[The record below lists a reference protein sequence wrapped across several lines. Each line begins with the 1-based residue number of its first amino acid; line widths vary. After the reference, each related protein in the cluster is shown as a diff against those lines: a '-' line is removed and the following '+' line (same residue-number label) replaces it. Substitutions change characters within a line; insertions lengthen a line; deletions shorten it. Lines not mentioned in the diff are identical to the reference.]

1 MKGIKRILFAA
12 LACALPLSVIAQQL
26 PPEQLNVAIQEKS
39 RMLQDIQRQ
48 LEETQKNL
56 SATQEEK
63 RTLANELSVIQK
75 NIKQLDLGMK
85 SNTVKIS
92 KLNLEITGLAQAIKE
107 TDRQISVKTAATE
120 NILKEVQLLDDTDPL
135 IVFLKHATL
144 TQAVNEQSRLTE
156 INGDL
161 AQATAELQELNDE
174 RQGKLKTTAQK
185 KTAVEGEYKNLTA
198 RKSVVEDK
206 KKEQQEILAVTKSKE
221 KTYQELAADLAKRQA
236 EIAAEIEAIDAA
248 LRLKIN
254 PSGLPSVRKGVLG
267 WPVPD
272 TMRITQKYGGT
283 AFALRGGYKGKWHN
297 GIDIGGASGAV
308 IASAEEGVVV
318 AAGNQDLYCKRGAY
332 GKFVVVRHSNN
343 LVTLYGHMSK
353 LNVTAGQRVTRGE
366 TIGYMGNT
374 GYAFGVHL
382 HFTVYDGTTFAM
394 GGSRVCGPMPTG
406 GDMDPEP
413 YL

>member
-1 MKGIKRILFAA
+1 MKATKRIFFAI
-12 LACALPLSVIAQQL
+12 LICAAPLMAFSQQL

-39 RMLQDIQRQ
+39 RELQDIQRRI
-48 LEETQKNL
+48 EETQKNL

-63 RTLANELSVIQK
+63 RTLSNELYQIQK

-85 SNTVKIS
+85 SNTVKIG
-92 KLNLEITGLAQAIKE
+92 KLNLEITGLAQAIRE
-107 TDRQISVKTAATE
+107 TDRQIGVKTAATE
-120 NILKEVQLLDDTDPL
+120 TILKEVQLLDDTDPL
-135 IVFLKHATL
+135 LVFLKHDTL
-144 TQAVNEQSRLTE
+144 GDAVEEQSRLTE
-156 INGDL
+156 MNTDL
-161 AQATAELQELNDE
+161 ARATAELQDLNDE
-174 RQGKLKTTAQK
+174 RQGKLKATAEK
-185 KTAVEGEYKNLTA
+185 KNAVEGEYKALTA

-206 KKEQQEILAVTKSKE
+206 KKEQQEILAITKNKE

-254 PSGLPSVRKGVLG
+254 PNGLPTARKGVLG

-283 AFALRGGYKGKWHN
+283 AFALRGGYKGRWHN
-297 GIDIGGASGAV
+297 GIDIGGAAGAV

-318 AAGNQDLYCKRGAY
+318 AAGNQDLYCRRGAY
-332 GKFVVVRHSNN
+332 GKFVAIKHSNN

-394 GGSRVCGPMPTG
+394 GGSRTCGPMPTG

>member
-1 MKGIKRILFAA
+1 MGIKTRLAIAILF
-12 LACALPLSVIAQQL
+12 LTLPFATQGEL
-26 PPEQLNVAIQEKS
+26 PPEQLNVAIQEKAKQ
-39 RMLQDIQRQ
+39 LEEIQRQ

-63 RTLANELSVIQK
+63 RTLTGELTLIQK

-85 SNTVKIS
+85 SNTVKIG
-92 KLNLEITGLAQAIKE
+92 KLNLEITGLAQAIRE
-107 TDRQISVKTAATE
+107 TDRQIGVKTAAAE
-120 NILKEVQLLDDTDPL
+120 NIIKEVQQLDDTDPL
-135 IVFLKHATL
+135 LIFLKHETL
-144 TQAVNEQSRLTE
+144 SKAVEEQSRLTE
-156 INGDL
+156 MNSDL
-161 AQATAELQELNDE
+161 AQATAELQALNDE
-174 RQGKLKTTAQK
+174 RQGKLKKTTEK
-185 KTAVEGEYKNLTA
+185 KAAVEGEYKTLTA

-206 KKEQQEILAVTKSKE
+206 KKEQQEILAATKNKE

-254 PSGLPSVRKGVLG
+254 PNGLPTVRKGVLG

-272 TMRITQKYGGT
+272 TMRITQKYGAT

-332 GKFVVVRHSNN
+332 GKFVAIRHSNN

-382 HFTVYDGTTFAM
+382 HFTVYDGTTFNM
-394 GGSRVCGPMPTG
+394 GGSRMCGPMPTG
-406 GDMDPEP
+406 GDMNPEP

>member
-1 MKGIKRILFAA
+1 MQNSSRALILS
-12 LACALPLSVIAQQL
+12 LLLIPLIVRGEL
-26 PPEQLNVAIQEKS
+26 PPEQLNTAIQEKS
-39 RMLQDIQRQ
+39 LMLQDIQRQ

-63 RTLANELSVIQK
+63 RSLSNELALIQK

-92 KLNLEITGLAQAIKE
+92 KLNLEITGLAQAIRE
-107 TDRQISVKTAATE
+107 TDRQIAIKTTATE
-120 NILKEVQLLDDTDPL
+120 NIIKEVQQMDDTDPF
-135 IVFLKHATL
+135 IVFLKNDTL
-144 TQAVNEQSRLTE
+144 SKAVEEQSRLTE
-156 INGDL
+156 MNGDL
-161 AQATAELQELNDE
+161 TRATTELQALNDE
-174 RQGKLKTTAQK
+174 RQGKIKTTAEK
-185 KTAVEGEYKNLTA
+185 KTAVEGEYNALTA

-206 KKEQQEILAVTKSKE
+206 KKEQQEILAVTKNKE

-254 PSGLPSVRKGVLG
+254 PNELPNVHKGVLG
-267 WPVPD
+267 WPTPD
-272 TMRITQKYGGT
+272 NTRITQGYGGT
-283 AFALRGGYKGKWHN
+283 AFALKGGYRGKWHN
-297 GIDIGGASGAV
+297 GIDIGGAAGSV
-308 IASAEEGVVV
+308 IASAEEGIVV

-332 GKFVVVRHSNN
+332 GKFVVVRHPNN

-353 LNVTAGQRVTRGE
+353 LNVTAGQHVARGE

-382 HFTVYDGTTFAM
+382 HFTVYDGTTFTM

-406 GDMDPEP
+406 GDLDPQP

>member
-1 MKGIKRILFAA
+1 MTGIKRIALGA
-12 LACALPLSVIAQQL
+12 LACAVPLFAWAQAL

-56 SATQEEK
+56 SATQQEK

-92 KLNLEITGLAQAIKE
+92 KLKLEITGLAQAIKE

-120 NILKEVQLLDDTDPL
+120 SILKEVQLLDDTDPL

-161 AQATAELQELNDE
+161 AQATAELQALNDD
-174 RQGKLKTTAQK
+174 RQGKLTTTAQK

-198 RKSVVEDK
+198 RKSIVEDK
-206 KKEQQEILAVTKSKE
+206 KKEQQEILTVTKNKE

-248 LRLKIN
+248 LRLKIDQ
-254 PSGLPSVRKGVLG
+254 SGLPSVRKGVLG
-267 WPVPD
+267 WPTPE
-272 TMRITQKYGGT
+272 TMRITQKYGAT

-332 GKFVVVRHSNN
+332 GKFVVVRHPNN

-382 HFTVYDGTTFAM
+382 HFTVYDGTTFTM

-406 GDMDPEP
+406 GDLDPQP

>member
-1 MKGIKRILFAA
+1 MKSIKRILCAA
-12 LACALPLSVIAQQL
+12 LACALPLAGLAQQL

-63 RTLANELSVIQK
+63 RTLANELSQIQK

-85 SNTVKIS
+85 SNTVKIG
-92 KLNLEITGLAQAIKE
+92 KLNLEINGLAQAIRE
-107 TDRQISVKTAATE
+107 TEREIAVKTAATE
-120 NILKEVQLLDDTDPL
+120 NIIKEVQQLDDTDPL
-135 IVFLKHATL
+135 IVFLKHETL
-144 TQAVNEQSRLTE
+144 SQAVDEQSRLTE
-156 INGDL
+156 MNGDL
-161 AQATAELQELNDE
+161 ARATAELQALNDE

-185 KTAVEGEYKNLTA
+185 KNAVEGEYKALTA

-206 KKEQQEILAVTKSKE
+206 KKEQQEILAVTKNKE

-254 PSGLPSVRKGVLG
+254 PNGLPTARKGVLG

-272 TMRITQKYGGT
+272 TMRITQKYGAT

-332 GKFVVVRHSNN
+332 GKFVAIKHPNN

-382 HFTVYDGTTFAM
+382 HFTVYDGTTFSM